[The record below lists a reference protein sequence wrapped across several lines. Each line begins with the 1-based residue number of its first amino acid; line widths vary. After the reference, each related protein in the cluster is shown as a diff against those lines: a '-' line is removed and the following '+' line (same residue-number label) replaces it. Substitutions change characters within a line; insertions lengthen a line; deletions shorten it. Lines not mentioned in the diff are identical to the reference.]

1 MNLNHL
7 RLWLAA
13 TLGAVGG
20 LGLFLIAFLDSSVLP
35 LPIINDVTVI
45 ALSARTPARMPYYAL
60 MATLG
65 SVLGCL
71 MLFFIAKK
79 GGETYFG
86 KYAGPRSDRIRSW
99 VQNNEF
105 LTVLVGALLPPPAP
119 FKLVVI
125 GAGAF
130 NTSLRS
136 FVIALTIARALRY
149 FGLGYLAIRYG
160 DQAQQFMEQHKL
172 SMSLVMLGA
181 VFFSYLIVRFAFRPR
196 NSTT

>member
-1 MNLNHL
+1 MINHL

-20 LGLFLIAFLDSSVLP
+20 LGLLVVAFLDSSVLP
-35 LPIINDVTVI
+35 LPIINDLMVI
-45 ALSARTPARMPYYAL
+45 DLSARNPARMPYYAL

-65 SVLGCL
+65 SVLGCV

-79 GGETYFG
+79 GGEAYFG
-86 KYAGPRSDRIRSW
+86 KYAGPKSDRIRSW
-99 VQNNEF
+99 VQSNEF

-136 FVIALTIARALRY
+136 FVFALMIARGIRY
-149 FGLGYLAIRYG
+149 FGLGYLAIRFG
-160 DQAQQFMEQHKL
+160 DQANN
-172 SMSLVMLGA
+172 
-181 VFFSYLIVRFAFRPR
+181 SY
-196 NSTT
+196 NSINCR

>member
-1 MNLNHL
+1 
-7 RLWLAA
+7 
-13 TLGAVGG
+13 VGG
-20 LGLFLIAFLDSSVLP
+20 LGLLIVAFLDSSVLP
-35 LPIINDVTVI
+35 LPIINDLMVI
-45 ALSARTPARMPYYAL
+45 NLSARNPARMPYYAL

-65 SVLGCL
+65 SVLGCV

-79 GGETYFG
+79 GGEAYFG
-86 KYAGPRSDRIRSW
+86 KYAGPKSDRIRSW

-136 FVIALTIARALRY
+136 FVIALMIARGIRY

-160 DQAQQFMEQHKL
+160 DQAMQYAQLHMF
-172 SMSLVMLGA
+172 SMSLVILGA
-181 VFFSYLIVRFAFRPR
+181 VLFSYLIVKLAFRPR
-196 NSTT
+196 NTSA

>member
-7 RLWLAA
+7 RLWVAA
-13 TLGAVGG
+13 TFGALGGSG
-20 LGLFLIAFLDSSVLP
+20 LLVVAFLDSSVLP
-35 LPIINDVTVI
+35 LPIINDLMVI
-45 ALSARTPARMPYYAL
+45 NLSARNPSRMPYYAL
-60 MATLG
+60 MATIG
-65 SVLGCL
+65 SVLGCV
-71 MLFFIAKK
+71 MLFFVARK
-79 GGETYFG
+79 GGEAYFG
-86 KYAGPRSDRIRSW
+86 KYAGPKSDRIRSW

-136 FVIALTIARALRY
+136 LILALTIARAARY

-160 DQAQQFMEQHKL
+160 NQAADFVQQHKL
-172 SMSLVMLGA
+172 MMSLVTLGA
-181 VFFSYLIVRFAFRPR
+181 VLLSYLVVRFAFRPR
-196 NSTT
+196 DSNA

>member
-1 MNLNHL
+1 LINHL

-20 LGLFLIAFLDSSVLP
+20 LGLLVVAFLDSSVLP
-35 LPIINDVTVI
+35 LPIINDLMVI
-45 ALSARTPARMPYYAL
+45 NLSARNPARMPYYAL
-60 MATLG
+60 MATMG
-65 SVLGCL
+65 SVLGCV

-79 GGETYFG
+79 GGEAYFG
-86 KYAGPRSDRIRSW
+86 KYAGPKSDRIRSW

-136 FVIALTIARALRY
+136 FVFALMIARGIRY
-149 FGLGYLAIRYG
+149 FGLGYLAIRFG
-160 DQAQQFMEQHKL
+160 DQAEQFVQQHKL
-172 SMSLVMLGA
+172 SMSLVILGA
-181 VFFSYLIVRFAFRPR
+181 VLFSYLIVRLAFRPR
-196 NSTT
+196 NTAG

>member
-1 MNLNHL
+1 LINHL

-20 LGLFLIAFLDSSVLP
+20 LGLFVVAFLDSSVLP
-35 LPIINDVTVI
+35 LPIINDLMVI
-45 ALSARTPARMPYYAL
+45 NLSARNPARMPYYAL
-60 MATLG
+60 MATVG
-65 SVLGCL
+65 SVLGCV

-79 GGETYFG
+79 GGEAYFG
-86 KYAGPRSDRIRSW
+86 KYAGPKSDRIRSW

-136 FVIALTIARALRY
+136 FVVALLVARGIRY
-149 FGLGYLAIRYG
+149 FGLGYLAIRFG
-160 DQAQQFMEQHKL
+160 DQAEQFVQQHKL
-172 SMSLVMLGA
+172 SMSLVILGA
-181 VFFSYLIVRFAFRPR
+181 VLFSYLIVRLAFRPR
-196 NSTT
+196 NTAS

>member
-1 MNLNHL
+1 MNLEHL
-7 RLWLAA
+7 QHWLAV

-20 LGLFLIAFLDSSVLP
+20 LGLFVIAFLDSSVLP
-35 LPIINDVTVI
+35 LPIFNDLIVI
-45 ALSARTPARMPYYAL
+45 DLSARTPARMPYYAL
-60 MATLG
+60 MATAG
-65 SVLGCL
+65 SVLGCV

-79 GGETYFG
+79 GGEAYFG

-136 FVIALTIARALRY
+136 FVLALTIARAVRY

-160 DQAQQFMEQHKL
+160 DQAAQFVQQHKL

-181 VFFSYLIVRFAFRPR
+181 VLFSYLIVRFAFRPR
-196 NSTT
+196 QSAT

>member
-1 MNLNHL
+1 MINHL
-7 RLWLAA
+7 RLWMAA

-20 LGLFLIAFLDSSVLP
+20 LGLFVVAFLDSSVLTF
-35 LPIINDVTVI
+35 PIINDLMVI
-45 ALSARTPARMPYYAL
+45 NLSARNPARMPYYAL

-65 SVLGCL
+65 SVLGCV

-79 GGETYFG
+79 GGEAYFG
-86 KYAGPRSDRIRSW
+86 KYAGPKSDRIRSW

-130 NTSLRS
+130 NTSLRN
-136 FVIALTIARALRY
+136 FVLALMIARGIRY
-149 FGLGYLAIRYG
+149 FGLGYLAIRFG
-160 DQAQQFMEQHKL
+160 DQAEQFVQQHKL
-172 SMSLVMLGA
+172 SMSLVILGA
-181 VFFSYLIVRFAFRPR
+181 VLFLYLIVRLAFRPR
-196 NSTT
+196 NTSA